1 MKELSDLVKGEIVSI
16 DGKTLRGSSCDSSN
30 QKAIHM
36 VSAWANENQIV
47 LGQIKTE
54 DKSNEIT
61 AIPKLLELLELENTI
76 VTIDAMGTQKKIA
89 EAIIEE
95 KADYI
100 LALKKNQETLYDNV
114 ELFFDSIIKNEI
126 KGIDVFKLVTKEKNH
141 GRIETRK

>member
-1 MKELSDLVKGEIVSI
+1 MKELSNLINGEIVSI
-16 DGKTLRGSSCDSSN
+16 DGKTLRGSSCNSSN
-30 QKAIHM
+30 QKAIHI

-89 EAIIEE
+89 EAIIE
-95 KADYI
+95 
-100 LALKKNQETLYDNV
+100 KKQITYQ
-114 ELFFDSIIKNEI
+114 
-126 KGIDVFKLVTKEKNH
+126 H
-141 GRIETRK
+141 